1 MRKVFWLLLFL
12 CNCMFSQTIIKG
24 QVENVRAKAIAY
36 ASVSIYKKSSSTII
50 AYAIT
55 DNNGVFAFTFVSP
68 DTEVDLEVRCM
79 GYETVVSA
87 INNTTQIK
95 NFTLLEKSFV
105 LKEVSVKAAP
115 ILQKGDTLRYI
126 VNSFSKEQ
134 DRSIGDVLK
143 RMPGIEVL
151 PDGKILYQGKAI
163 NKYYIEGL
171 DLLEGRYN
179 LANDNL
185 PYQEV
190 SQVQILENHQPIKT
204 LDSLQFSDRT
214 ALNIKLKN
222 TYTFAG
228 QARLGSGLTPLLW
241 DANITP
247 MLFSKKRQMLTTYQ
261 TTNTGDNVAL
271 QLKKLTIE
279 DLLNQFENNSEK
291 IDWLAVQ
298 QLANPKFSEKR
309 WLDNSIHLLS
319 SNFLQKLKKEYELRV
334 NVSYLND
341 YQQQK
346 GFTNTQ
352 FFTPS
357 GTIDLLEEKYNQFY
371 YNSLQT
377 NFTLQKNTTKN
388 YFKNSLEF
396 QGFWDSQ
403 RGNIVLNNEVLKQ
416 ELDNEYFRFSNNLK
430 SIFLLGKQKLV
441 LFSYL
446 GLNKIPQELRVNPG
460 QFEGLLNENEPYDS
474 VKQQVA
480 LLTYYTN
487 NSLSMIKSVKYFTL
501 ESKVGLQLENQKLN
515 SDIATSTNSDLST
528 DFSNTLDWFRS
539 KIYVDLQTQFKKANW
554 RIELSTPINR
564 HSYRIKDSPLQQS
577 ENVSQTTFEPRL
589 TVNYDISSYWKINSS
604 AGISNQ
610 FGTINQ
616 LHYGYILQNYRSIKR
631 IISPLP
637 QSKIQNY
644 NVGIS
649 FRNPVKSLFFNT
661 SYSNVQ
667 SENNLLYQSEVLA
680 NGAVSIEAIEQL
692 NTRYSHN
699 FSTRIGKYISTIKS
713 NVTLNSSFALQ
724 EFQQIINANLVDIAN
739 QNLILGSKIDTDL
752 TDWFNLEY
760 AASWTFSNNKI
771 EVQKQPQV
779 KQQNHVLNLNFNF
792 KSKQYIGLK
801 SEYVNT
807 SLFNER
813 NENVFAD
820 FIYRYT
826 IQKKKIDVEMQM
838 NNIFGTNNFK
848 TINVNDFSYV
858 ATNFML
864 RPRQLLFKIKFSL

>member
-1 MRKVFWLLLFL
+1 
-12 CNCMFSQTIIKG
+12 MF
-24 QVENVRAKAIAY
+24 
-36 ASVSIYKKSSSTII
+36 
-50 AYAIT
+50 AIT
-55 DNNGVFAFTFVSP
+55 FISP
-68 DTEVDLEVRCM
+68 DPEVDLEVRCM
-79 GYETVVSA
+79 GYETVLSA
-87 INNTTQIK
+87 INNFTQVK
-95 NFTLLEKSFV
+95 NFILSEKSFV

-115 ILQKGDTLRYI
+115 ILQKGDTLRYM

-151 PDGKILYQGKAI
+151 PDGKILYQGRAI

-171 DLLEGRYN
+171 DLLEGKYN

-222 TYTFAG
+222 SYTFTG
-228 QARLGSGLTPLLW
+228 QARLGSGFSPLLW

-261 TTNTGDNVAL
+261 TNNTGDNVAS

-319 SNFLQKLKKEYELRV
+319 SNYLQKLKKDYELRV

-403 RGNIVLNNEVLKQ
+403 RGNIVLNNEGLMQ
-416 ELDNEYFRFSNNLK
+416 GLSNEYFRFSNNLK
-430 SIFLLGKQKLV
+430 SIFSLEKQKLV

-446 GLNKIPQELRVNPG
+446 GLNKTPQELRVNPG
-460 QFEGLLNENEPYDS
+460 QFEGLLNENKPYDS
-474 VKQQVA
+474 VTQHTD

-487 NSLSMIKSVKYFTL
+487 NTLSMIKAVKYFTL

-515 SDIATSTNSDLST
+515 SDIATSSNSVLSP

-554 RIELSTPINR
+554 RIELSTPINF
-564 HSYRIKDSPLQQS
+564 HSYTIKDAPLQQS
-577 ENVSQTTFEPRL
+577 ENLSQTTFEPRL
-589 TVNYDISSYWKINSS
+589 TVNYDINSYWKINSS

-631 IISPLP
+631 INSPLP

-644 NVGIS
+644 NVGVS
-649 FRNPVKSLFFNT
+649 FRNPVKSLFFNA

-699 FSTRIGKYISTIKS
+699 FSTRIGKYVSAI
-713 NVTLNSSFALQ
+713 
-724 EFQQIINANLVDIAN
+724 
-739 QNLILGSKIDTDL
+739 
-752 TDWFNLEY
+752 
-760 AASWTFSNNKI
+760 
-771 EVQKQPQV
+771 
-779 KQQNHVLNLNFNF
+779 
-792 KSKQYIGLK
+792 
-801 SEYVNT
+801 
-807 SLFNER
+807 
-813 NENVFAD
+813 
-820 FIYRYT
+820 
-826 IQKKKIDVEMQM
+826 
-838 NNIFGTNNFK
+838 
-848 TINVNDFSYV
+848 
-858 ATNFML
+858 
-864 RPRQLLFKIKFSL
+864 

>member
-1 MRKVFWLLLFL
+1 MRIVFWLLLFL
-12 CNCMFSQTIIKG
+12 CNCLYSQTIIKG
-24 QVENVRAKAIAY
+24 LVSDTRGKVIVS

-55 DNNGVFAFTFVSP
+55 DSKGLFAITFVSP
-68 DTEVDLEVRCM
+68 DPELDLEVRCM
-79 GYETVVSA
+79 GYETVLSA

-95 NFTLLEKSFV
+95 NFILSEKSFV
-105 LKEVSVKAAP
+105 LKEVSVKSAP
-115 ILQKGDTLRYI
+115 ILQKGDTLRYM

-171 DLLEGRYN
+171 DLLEGKYN

-222 TYTFAG
+222 SYTFTG
-228 QARLGSGLTPLLW
+228 QARIGTGFSPLLW

-261 TTNTGDNVAL
+261 TNNTGDNVAL

-319 SNFLQKLKKEYELRV
+319 SNYLQKLKKDYELRV

-403 RGNIVLNNEVLKQ
+403 RGNIVLNNEGLKQ
-416 ELDNEYFRFSNNLK
+416 ELSNEYFRFSNNLK
-430 SIFLLGKQKLV
+430 SIFSIGKQKLV

-446 GLNKIPQELRVNPG
+446 GLNKTPQELRINPG
-460 QFEGLLNENEPYDS
+460 QFDGLLNENKPYDS
-474 VKQQVA
+474 VTQHTD

-487 NSLSMIKSVKYFTL
+487 NSLSMIKAVKYFTL

-515 SDIATSTNSDLST
+515 SDIATSINSVLSP

-539 KIYVDLQTQFKKANW
+539 KVYVDLQTQFKKANW
-554 RIELSTPINR
+554 RIELSTPINL
-564 HSYRIKDSPLQQS
+564 HSYTIKDTPLQQS

-589 TVNYDISSYWKINSS
+589 AVNYDVNSYWKINSS

-631 IISPLP
+631 IDSPLP

-644 NVGIS
+644 NLGVS

-692 NTRYSHN
+692 NIRYSHN
-699 FSTRIGKYISTIKS
+699 FSTRIGKYVSAIKS
-713 NVTLNSSFALQ
+713 NLTLNSSFALQ
-724 EFQQIINANLVDIAN
+724 EFQQIINGKLVDIAN
-739 QNLILGSKIDTDL
+739 QNLIFGSKIDTDL
-752 TDWFNLEY
+752 TEWLNLEY
-760 AASWTFSNNKI
+760 AGSWTFSNNKL
-771 EVQKQPQV
+771 EELKQPQV
-779 KQQNHVLNLNFNF
+779 KQQNHVLNLNFNL
-792 KSKQYIGLK
+792 KNKQYLGLK

-807 SLFNER
+807 ALFHER
-813 NENVFAD
+813 NENLFAD

-826 IQKKKIDVEMQM
+826 IQKKKIDFEMQV
-838 NNIFGTNNFK
+838 NNVFGINNFK

-858 ATNFML
+858 ATNFLL
-864 RPRQLLFKIKFSL
+864 RPRQLLFKVRFSL

>member
-1 MRKVFWLLLFL
+1 MRIVFLLLLFL
-12 CNCMFSQTIIKG
+12 SNCLYSQTIIKG
-24 QVENVRAKAIAY
+24 QISDTRGKVIVS
-36 ASVSIYKKSSSTII
+36 ASVSINKKSSSAII

-55 DNNGVFAFTFVSP
+55 DSKGLFAITFSSP
-68 DTEVDLEVRCM
+68 DPEVDLEVRCM
-79 GYETVVSA
+79 GYETVLSA
-87 INNTTQIK
+87 INNSTQTK
-95 NFTLLEKSFV
+95 NFILSEKSFV

-115 ILQKGDTLRYI
+115 ILQKGDTLRYL

-151 PDGKILYQGKAI
+151 ADGKILYQGKAI
-163 NKYYIEGL
+163 NKFYIEGL
-171 DLLEGRYN
+171 DLLEGKYN

-204 LDSLQFSDRT
+204 LDSIQFSDRT

-222 TYTFAG
+222 TYTFTG
-228 QARLGSGLTPLLW
+228 QARIGSGFSPLLW
-241 DANITP
+241 DANVTP

-261 TTNTGDNVAL
+261 TNNTGDNVAS

-291 IDWLAVQ
+291 IDWLEVQ
-298 QLANPKFSEKR
+298 QLSNPKFSEKR
-309 WLDNSIHLLS
+309 WLDNSVHLLS
-319 SNFLQKLKKEYELRV
+319 SNYLQKLKKDYELRV

-357 GTIDLLEEKYNQFY
+357 GTIDLLEEKFNQFY

-403 RGNIVLNNEVLKQ
+403 RGNIVLNNEGLKQ
-416 ELDNEYFRFSNNLK
+416 ELGNEYFRFSNNLK
-430 SIFLLGKQKLV
+430 SIFSIGKQKVV

-446 GLNKIPQELRVNPG
+446 GLNKTPQTLQVNPG
-460 QFEGLLNENEPYDS
+460 QFEGLLNNNTPYDA
-474 VKQQVA
+474 VTQNTD

-487 NSLSMIKSVKYFTL
+487 NSLSIVKAIKYFTV

-515 SDIATSTNSDLST
+515 SSIATSTNNVLST

-539 KIYVDLQTQFKKANW
+539 KVYVDVQTQFKKANW
-554 RIELSTPINR
+554 RIELSTPINF
-564 HSYRIKDSPLQQS
+564 HAYTLKDAPLQKA
-577 ENVSQTTFEPRL
+577 EDVSQTTFEPRL
-589 TVNYDISSYWKINSS
+589 NVNYDLNSYWKINSS

-631 IISPLP
+631 IDSPLP

-644 NVGIS
+644 AVGFS
-649 FRNPVKSLFFNT
+649 YRNPIRSLFFNG

-680 NGAVSIEAIEQL
+680 NGAVSIDAIEKV
-692 NTRYSHN
+692 NTRSSHN
-699 FSTRIGKYISTIKS
+699 FSTRIGKYIPAIKS
-713 NVTLNSSFALQ
+713 NLTLNGSFALQ
-724 EFQQIINANLVDIAN
+724 EFPQIINTSLVDIAN
-739 QNLILGSKIDTDL
+739 RNLIIGSKIDTDL
-752 TDWFNLEY
+752 TDWINLEY
-760 AASWTFSNNKI
+760 SGSWTFSSNKI
-771 EVQKQPQV
+771 EFQKQPQV
-779 KQQNHVLNLNFNF
+779 NQQNHGLNLNFNF
-792 KSKQYIGLK
+792 KKKQYVGLK
-801 SEYVNT
+801 SEYVST
-807 SLFNER
+807 SLFSER
-813 NENVFAD
+813 NENLFAD
-820 FIYRYT
+820 VTYRYT
-826 IQKKKIDVEMQM
+826 LQKKKIDIELQL
-838 NNIFGTNNFK
+838 NNVFGTTNFK

-858 ATNFML
+858 STNFML
-864 RPRQLLFKIKFSL
+864 RPRQLLFKVRFAL

>member
-1 MRKVFWLLLFL
+1 MRIVFWLLLFL
-12 CNCMFSQTIIKG
+12 SNCLYSQAIIKG
-24 QVENVRAKAIAY
+24 QISDTRGKVIVS

-55 DNNGVFAFTFVSP
+55 DSKGLFAITFVSP
-68 DTEVDLEVRCM
+68 DPEVDLEVRCM
-79 GYETVVSA
+79 GYETVLSA
-87 INNTTQIK
+87 INNTTQTK
-95 NFTLLEKSFV
+95 NFILSEKSFV

-115 ILQKGDTLRYI
+115 ILQKGDTLRYM

-171 DLLEGRYN
+171 DLLEGKYN

-222 TYTFAG
+222 SYTFTG
-228 QARLGSGLTPLLW
+228 QARIGTGFSPLLW

-261 TTNTGDNVAL
+261 TNNTGDNVAS

-319 SNFLQKLKKEYELRV
+319 SNYLQKLQKDYELRV

-377 NFTLQKNTTKN
+377 NFTIQKNTTKN

-403 RGNIVLNNEVLKQ
+403 RGNIVLNNKGLKQ
-416 ELDNEYFRFSNNLK
+416 ELSNEYFRFSNNLK
-430 SIFLLGKQKLV
+430 SIFSVGKQKLV

-446 GLNKIPQELRVNPG
+446 GFNKTPQELRVHPG
-460 QFEGLLNENEPYDS
+460 QFEGLLNENKPYDS
-474 VKQQVA
+474 VTQHTD

-487 NSLSMIKSVKYFTL
+487 NTLSMIKAVKYFTL

-515 SDIATSTNSDLST
+515 SDIATSTNSNLIP

-539 KIYVDLQTQFKKANW
+539 KVYVDLQTQFKKANW
-554 RIELSTPINR
+554 RIELLTPINL
-564 HSYRIKDSPLQQS
+564 HSYTIRDAPLQQS
-577 ENVSQTTFEPRL
+577 ENVNQTTFEPRL
-589 TVNYDISSYWKINSS
+589 TVNYDINFYWKINSS

-739 QNLILGSKIDTDL
+739 QNLVFGSKIDTDL
-752 TDWFNLEY
+752 TDWLNLEY
-760 AASWTFSNNKI
+760 AGSWMFSNNKI
-771 EVQKQPQV
+771 EEQKQPQV
-779 KQQNHVLNLNFNF
+779 KQQNHVLNLNFNL

-807 SLFNER
+807 TLFHER

-826 IQKKKIDVEMQM
+826 IQKKKIDFEMQL
-838 NNIFGTNNFK
+838 NNVFGTNNFK

-858 ATNFML
+858 TTNFML
-864 RPRQLLFKIKFSL
+864 RPRQLLFKVRFSL

>member
-1 MRKVFWLLLFL
+1 
-12 CNCMFSQTIIKG
+12 MFSQTIIKG
-24 QVENVRAKAIAY
+24 QVLDTRGRVIVN
-36 ASVSIYKKSSSTII
+36 ASVSLNKKTSSTII

-55 DNNGVFAFTFVSP
+55 DSKGKFAIAFVSP
-68 DTEVDLEVRCM
+68 DTELDLEVRCM

-87 INNTTQIK
+87 INNTSQMK
-95 NFTLLEKSFV
+95 NFILPEKSFV
-105 LKEVSVKAAP
+105 LKEVAVKVAP
-115 ILQKGDTLRYI
+115 ILQKGDTLRYM

-171 DLLEGRYN
+171 DLLEGKYN

-185 PYQEV
+185 PYKEV

-204 LDSLQFSDRT
+204 LDSMQFSDRT

-222 TYTFAG
+222 TYTFTG
-228 QARLGSGLTPLLW
+228 QARLGSGFNPLLW

-247 MLFSKKRQMLTTYQ
+247 MLFSKKRQMITTYQ
-261 TTNTGDNVAL
+261 TNNTGDNVAL

-279 DLLNQFENNSEK
+279 DLLNQFENNAEK

-309 WLDNSIHLLS
+309 WLDNSIHMLS
-319 SNFLQKLKKEYELRV
+319 SNYLQKLKKDYELRV

-357 GTIDLLEEKYNQFY
+357 GTIDLLEEKYNRFY

-388 YFKNSLEF
+388 YLKNSLEF

-403 RGNIVLNNEVLKQ
+403 RGNINLNKEVLKQ
-416 ELDNEYFRFSNNLK
+416 ELSNEYFRFSNNLK
-430 SIFLLGKQKLV
+430 SIFSLGKQKIV

-446 GLNKIPQELRVNPG
+446 GLNKTPQELRVNPG
-460 QFEGLLNENEPYDS
+460 QFESLLNENKPYDS
-474 VKQQVA
+474 VTQHTD

-487 NSLSMIKSVKYFTL
+487 NSLSIIKAVKYFTL
-501 ESKVGLQLENQKLN
+501 ESKVGLQLENQKLK
-515 SDIATSTNSDLST
+515 SDISTSANSDLST

-554 RIELSTPINR
+554 RIELSTPINF
-564 HSYRIKDSPLQQS
+564 HTYTIKDTPLQQA
-577 ENVSQTTFEPRL
+577 EDVSQTTFEPRL
-589 TVNYDISSYWKINSS
+589 TVNYDVSSYWKINSS
-604 AGISNQ
+604 AGVSNQ

-631 IISPLP
+631 IDSPLP

-644 NVGIS
+644 NVGLS
-649 FRNPVKSLFFNT
+649 FRNPIKSLFFNI

-667 SENNLLYQSEVLA
+667 SENNLVYQSQVLP
-680 NGAVSIEAIEQL
+680 NGAVSIQAIEQL

-699 FSTRIGKYISTIKS
+699 FSTRIGKYISAIKS

-724 EFQQIINANLVDIAN
+724 EFQQIVNANLVDIAN
-739 QNLILGSKIDTDL
+739 QNMILGSKIDTDL

-760 AASWTFSNNKI
+760 AGSWTFSSNKI
-771 EVQKQPQV
+771 EGQKQPQV

-792 KSKQYIGLK
+792 KSKQYVGLK

-826 IQKKKIDVEMQM
+826 IQKKKIDVEMQL
-838 NNIFGTNNFK
+838 NNLFGTKNFK

-858 ATNFML
+858 ATNFNL
-864 RPRQLLFKIKFSL
+864 RPRQVLIKLKFTL

>member
-1 MRKVFWLLLFL
+1 MRIVFWLLLFL
-12 CNCMFSQTIIKG
+12 CNCLYSQTIIKG
-24 QVENVRAKAIAY
+24 EVLDTRGKVIVS
-36 ASVSIYKKSSSTII
+36 ASVSIYKKSSSAII

-55 DNNGVFAFTFVSP
+55 DSKGSFAITFVSP
-68 DTEVDLEVRCM
+68 DPEVDLEVRCM

-87 INNTTQIK
+87 INNSTQIK
-95 NFTLLEKSFV
+95 NFILSEKSFV

-115 ILQKGDTLRYI
+115 IVQKGDTLRYM

-171 DLLEGRYN
+171 DLLEGKYN

-222 TYTFAG
+222 TYTFTG
-228 QARLGSGLTPLLW
+228 QARIGTGFSPLLW

-261 TTNTGDNVAL
+261 TNNTGDNVAL

-319 SNFLQKLKKEYELRV
+319 SNYLQKLKKDYELRV

-346 GFTNTQ
+346 GFTKTQ

-357 GTIDLLEEKYNQFY
+357 VTIDLLEEKYNQFY

-403 RGNIVLNNEVLKQ
+403 RGNIVLNNEFLKH
-416 ELDNEYFRFSNNLK
+416 DVSNEYFRFSNNLK
-430 SIFLLGKQKLV
+430 SIFSLGKQKVV

-446 GLNKIPQELRVNPG
+446 GLNKTPQELRVNPG
-460 QFEGLLNENEPYDS
+460 QFEGLLNENMPYDS
-474 VKQQVA
+474 VTQHTD
-480 LLTYYTN
+480 LFTYYTN
-487 NSLSMIKSVKYFTL
+487 NSLSMIKAIKNFTL
-501 ESKVGLQLENQKLN
+501 ESKVGLQLETQKLN
-515 SDIATSTNSDLST
+515 SDIVTSTNSVLSP

-539 KIYVDLQTQFKKANW
+539 KVYFDLNTQFKKANW
-554 RIELSTPINR
+554 RVELSTPINF
-564 HSYRIKDSPLQQS
+564 HSYTIKDIPLQQA
-577 ENVSQTTFEPRL
+577 EAVNQTTFEPRL
-589 TVNYDISSYWKINSS
+589 TVNYDVNSYWKINSS
-604 AGISNQ
+604 AGVSNQ

-631 IISPLP
+631 IDSPLP
-637 QSKIQNY
+637 QSKSQNY

-667 SENNLLYQSEVLA
+667 SENNLLYQSEVSP
-680 NGAVSIEAIEQL
+680 NGAVSIDAIEQL

-699 FSTRIGKYISTIKS
+699 FSTRIGKYVSAFKS
-713 NVTLNSSFALQ
+713 NVTLNSSFVLQ
-724 EFQQIINANLVDIAN
+724 ESQQIINANLVDIAN
-739 QNLILGSKIDTDL
+739 QNLILGTKIDTDL
-752 TDWFNLEY
+752 TDWLNLEY
-760 AASWTFSNNKI
+760 AGSWMFSNNKI
-771 EVQKQPQV
+771 EEQKQPQV
-779 KQQNHVLNLNFNF
+779 KQQNHVLNLNFNL
-792 KSKQYIGLK
+792 KSKQYVGLK

-807 SLFNER
+807 TLFHER

-826 IQKKKIDVEMQM
+826 IQKKKIDVEMQL

-858 ATNFML
+858 ATNFVL
-864 RPRQLLFKIKFSL
+864 RPRQLVFKIRFSL

>member
-1 MRKVFWLLLFL
+1 MRRVFWLLLFL
-12 CNCMFSQTIIKG
+12 CNCLYSQTIIKG
-24 QVENVRAKAIAY
+24 QVLDTRSKVIVS
-36 ASVSIYKKSSSTII
+36 ASVSIYKKSSSAII

-55 DNNGVFAFTFVSP
+55 DSEGMFEITFASP
-68 DTEVDLEVRCM
+68 DPELDLEVRCM
-79 GYETVVSA
+79 GYETA
-87 INNTTQIK
+87 ISTIKNTSHIK
-95 NFTLLEKSFV
+95 NFILSEKSFV
-105 LKEVSVKAAP
+105 LKEVAVKVAP
-115 ILQKGDTLRYI
+115 IAQKGDTLRYM

-171 DLLEGRYN
+171 DLLEGKYN

-190 SQVQILENHQPIKT
+190 SQVQILENHQPIKA

-222 TYTFAG
+222 TYTFTG
-228 QARLGSGLTPLLW
+228 QARLGSGFSPLLW

-261 TTNTGDNVAL
+261 TNNTGDNVAL

-291 IDWLAVQ
+291 LDWLAVQ

-319 SNFLQKLKKEYELRV
+319 SNYLQKLKKDYELRV

-341 YQQQK
+341 YQEQK

-403 RGNIVLNNEVLKQ
+403 RGNIALNKEILKQ
-416 ELDNEYFRFSNNLK
+416 ELSNEFFRFSNKLK
-430 SIFLLGKQKLV
+430 SIFSIGKQKIV
-441 LFSYL
+441 LFSYV
-446 GLNKIPQELRVNPG
+446 GLNKTPQELRVNPG
-460 QFEGLLNENEPYDS
+460 QFEGLLNKNMSYDS
-474 VKQQVA
+474 VTQNTD

-487 NSLSMIKSVKYFTL
+487 NSLSMIKAVKYFTL

-515 SDIATSTNSDLST
+515 SDIATSANSDLSP

-539 KIYVDLQTQFKKANW
+539 KIYVDLQTQFKKVNW
-554 RIELSTPINR
+554 RIELSTPINF
-564 HSYRIKDSPLQQS
+564 HAYTIKDSPLQKA
-577 ENVSQTTFEPRL
+577 EDVSQTTFEPRI
-589 TVNYDISSYWKINSS
+589 TINYDISSYWKINSS
-604 AGISNQ
+604 TGISNQ

-631 IISPLP
+631 IDSPLP

-644 NVGIS
+644 AVGFS
-649 FRNPVKSLFFNT
+649 YRNPVKSLFFNA

-699 FSTRIGKYISTIKS
+699 FSTRIGKYFSSIKS

-724 EFQQIINANLVDIAN
+724 EYQQIVNAKLVNIAN

-752 TDWFNLEY
+752 TEWFNLEY
-760 AASWTFSNNKI
+760 SGSLMFSSNKI
-771 EVQKQPQV
+771 ETQKQPQV
-779 KQQNHVLNLNFNF
+779 KQQNHGLNVNFNF
-792 KSKQYIGLK
+792 KRKQYVGLK

-820 FIYRYT
+820 VIYRYT
-826 IQKKKIDVEMQM
+826 LQKKKIDIEMQL
-838 NNIFGTNNFK
+838 NNVFGTTNLK
-848 TINVNDFSYV
+848 TINVNDLSYV

-864 RPRQLLFKIKFSL
+864 RPRQLLFKVRFAL

>member
-1 MRKVFWLLLFL
+1 MRIVFWLLLFL
-12 CNCMFSQTIIKG
+12 CNCLFSQTTIKG
-24 QVENVRAKAIAY
+24 QVLDTRGKVIVS

-50 AYAIT
+50 VYAIT
-55 DNNGVFAFTFVSP
+55 DSKGLFAITFVSP
-68 DTEVDLEVRCM
+68 DPEVDLEVRCM
-79 GYETVVSA
+79 GFETVISA
-87 INNTTQIK
+87 ITNTSQIK
-95 NFTLLEKSFV
+95 NFILSEKSFV

-115 ILQKGDTLRYI
+115 ILQKGDTLRYM

-171 DLLEGRYN
+171 DLLEGKYN

-204 LDSLQFSDRT
+204 LDSTQFSDRT

-222 TYTFAG
+222 TYTFTG
-228 QARLGSGLTPLLW
+228 QARLGSGYSPLLW

-261 TTNTGDNVAL
+261 TNNTGDNVAL

-319 SNFLQKLKKEYELRV
+319 SNYLQKLKNDYELRV

-357 GTIDLLEEKYNQFY
+357 GTIDLLERKHNQFY
-371 YNSLQT
+371 FNSLQT

-388 YFKNSLEF
+388 YFKNSVEF

-403 RGNIVLNNEVLKQ
+403 RGNIILNNEGLKQ
-416 ELDNEYFRFSNNLK
+416 ELRNEYFRFSNNLK
-430 SIFLLGKQKLV
+430 SIFSLGKQKVV

-446 GLNKIPQELRVNPG
+446 GLNKTPQELRVNPG
-460 QFEGLLNENEPYDS
+460 QFEGLLNENNRYDS
-474 VKQQVA
+474 VTQHTD

-487 NSLSMIKSVKYFTL
+487 NSLSMIKAVKYFTL

-515 SDIATSTNSDLST
+515 SDIATSTNSVLSPDL
-528 DFSNTLDWFRS
+528 SNTLDWFRS
-539 KIYVDLQTQFKKANW
+539 KVYLDLQTQFKKANW
-554 RIELSTPINR
+554 RIELSTPINLN
-564 HSYRIKDSPLQQS
+564 SYTIKDAPLRQL

-589 TVNYDISSYWKINSS
+589 TVNYDLSSYWKINSS

-631 IISPLP
+631 IDSPLP
-637 QSKIQNY
+637 QSKTQNY

-649 FRNPVKSLFFNT
+649 FRNPIKSLFFNA

-667 SENNLLYQSEVLA
+667 SENNLLYQSEVLP
-680 NGAVSIEAIEQL
+680 NGAVSIDAIEQL
-692 NTRYSHN
+692 NTRFSHN
-699 FSTRIGKYISTIKS
+699 FSTRIGKYISRIKS
-713 NVTLNSSFALQ
+713 NLTLNSSFALQ
-724 EFQQIINANLVDIAN
+724 EFQQIINSNLVDIAN

-752 TDWFNLEY
+752 TDWLNLEY
-760 AASWTFSNNKI
+760 SGSWTFSNNKL
-771 EVQKQPQV
+771 EEQKQPQV
-779 KQQNHVLNLNFNF
+779 KQQNHVLNLNFNL
-792 KSKQYIGLK
+792 KSKQFIGLK

-807 SLFNER
+807 TLFHER

-826 IQKKKIDVEMQM
+826 IQKKKIDFEMQL
-838 NNIFGTNNFK
+838 NNVFGTNNFK
-848 TINVNDFSYV
+848 TININDFSYV

-864 RPRQLLFKIKFSL
+864 RPRQLLFKVRFSL

>member
-1 MRKVFWLLLFL
+1 MRIVFWLLLFL
-12 CNCMFSQTIIKG
+12 CNCLYSQTIIKG
-24 QVENVRAKAIAY
+24 LVSDTRGKVIVS
-36 ASVSIYKKSSSTII
+36 ASVSIYKKSSSAII
-50 AYAIT
+50 TYAIT
-55 DNNGVFAFTFVSP
+55 DSKGLFAITFASP
-68 DTEVDLEVRCM
+68 DPEVDLEVRCM
-79 GYETVVSA
+79 GYETVLSA
-87 INNTTQIK
+87 IDNTTQTK
-95 NFTLLEKSFV
+95 NFILSEKSFV

-115 ILQKGDTLRYI
+115 ILQKGDTLRYM

-171 DLLEGRYN
+171 DLLEGKYN

-185 PYQEV
+185 PYQKV

-222 TYTFAG
+222 SYTFTG
-228 QARLGSGLTPLLW
+228 QARLGIGFSPLLW

-247 MLFSKKRQMLTTYQ
+247 MFFSKKRQMLTTYQ
-261 TTNTGDNVAL
+261 TNNTGDNVAL

-291 IDWLAVQ
+291 IDWLEVQ

-309 WLDNSIHLLS
+309 WLDNSVHLLS
-319 SNFLQKLKKEYELRV
+319 SNYLQKLKKDYELRV

-403 RGNIVLNNEVLKQ
+403 RGNIVLNNEGLKQ
-416 ELDNEYFRFSNNLK
+416 ELNNEYFRFSNNLK
-430 SIFLLGKQKLV
+430 SIFSLGKQKLV

-446 GLNKIPQELRVNPG
+446 GLNKTPQELRVNPG
-460 QFEGLLNENEPYDS
+460 QFEGLLNENKPYDA
-474 VKQQVA
+474 VTQHTD

-487 NSLSMIKSVKYFTL
+487 NTLSMIKAVKNFTL

-515 SDIATSTNSDLST
+515 SNIATSTNSVLSP

-539 KIYVDLQTQFKKANW
+539 KVYVDLQTQFKKANW
-554 RIELSTPINR
+554 RIELSTPINL
-564 HSYRIKDSPLQQS
+564 HSYTIIDTPLQQS
-577 ENVSQTTFEPRL
+577 ENLSQTTFEPRL
-589 TVNYDISSYWKINSS
+589 TVNYDINSYWKINSS

-631 IISPLP
+631 IDSPSP

-644 NVGIS
+644 NVGVS
-649 FRNPVKSLFFNT
+649 FRNPVKALFFNT

-680 NGAVSIEAIEQL
+680 NGAISIEAIEQI
-692 NTRYSHN
+692 NTRFSHN

-713 NVTLNSSFALQ
+713 NLTINSSFALQ
-724 EFQQIINANLVDIAN
+724 DFQQIINGNLVDIAN
-739 QNLILGSKIDTDL
+739 QNLVFGSKIDTDL
-752 TDWFNLEY
+752 ADWLNLEY
-760 AASWTFSNNKI
+760 AGSWTFSNNKL
-771 EVQKQPQV
+771 EELRQPQV
-779 KQQNHVLNLNFNF
+779 KQQNHVLNLNFNL
-792 KSKQYIGLK
+792 KSKQYVGLK
-801 SEYVNT
+801 SEYIST
-807 SLFNER
+807 TLFNER

-826 IQKKKIDVEMQM
+826 IQKKKIDFEMQM
-838 NNIFGTNNFK
+838 NNVFGTNNFK

-858 ATNFML
+858 ATNFLL
-864 RPRQLLFKIKFSL
+864 RPRQLLFKVRFSL

>member
-1 MRKVFWLLLFL
+1 MRRVFWLLLFL
-12 CNCMFSQTIIKG
+12 CNCLYSQTIIKG

-36 ASVSIYKKSSSTII
+36 ASVSIYKKSSSTVI

-55 DNNGVFAFTFVSP
+55 DSKGMFAISFISP
-68 DTEVDLEVRCM
+68 DTELDLEVRCM
-79 GYETVVSA
+79 GYETTISA
-87 INNTTQIK
+87 INNTSQIK
-95 NFTLLEKSFV
+95 KFILSEKSFA

-115 ILQKGDTLRYI
+115 ILQKGDTLRYM

-171 DLLEGRYN
+171 DLLEGKYN

-222 TYTFAG
+222 TYTFAC
-228 QARLGSGLTPLLW
+228 QARLGSGFNPLLW

-247 MLFSKKRQMLTTYQ
+247 MLFSKKRQMLSTYQ
-261 TTNTGDNVAL
+261 TNNTGDNVAS

-279 DLLNQFENNSEK
+279 DLLNQFENNAEK

-319 SNFLQKLKKEYELRV
+319 SNYLQKLKEDYELRV

-346 GFTNTQ
+346 GFTSTQ

-403 RGNIVLNNEVLKQ
+403 RGNIVLNNEGLKQ
-416 ELDNEYFRFSNNLK
+416 ELSNEYFRFSNNLK
-430 SIFLLGKQKLV
+430 SIFSIGKQKLV

-446 GLNKIPQELRVNPG
+446 GLNKTPQELRVNPG
-460 QFEGLLNENEPYDS
+460 QFEGLLNANKPYDS
-474 VKQQVA
+474 VTQLTD
-480 LLTYYTN
+480 LLTHYTN
-487 NSLSMIKSVKYFTL
+487 NSLSMIKAVKYFTL

-554 RIELSTPINR
+554 RIELSTPINF
-564 HSYRIKDSPLQQS
+564 HSYTIKDAPLQQS

-739 QNLILGSKIDTDL
+739 QNLVFGSKIDTDL
-752 TDWFNLEY
+752 TDWLNLEY
-760 AASWTFSNNKI
+760 AGSWMFSNNKI
-771 EVQKQPQV
+771 EEQKQPQV
-779 KQQNHVLNLNFNF
+779 KQQNHVLNLNFNL

-807 SLFNER
+807 TLFHER

-826 IQKKKIDVEMQM
+826 IQKKKIDFEMQL
-838 NNIFGTNNFK
+838 NNVFGTNNFK

-858 ATNFML
+858 TTNFML
-864 RPRQLLFKIKFSL
+864 RPRQLLFKVRFSL

>member
-1 MRKVFWLLLFL
+1 MRIVFWLLLFL
-12 CNCMFSQTIIKG
+12 CNCLFSQTTIKG
-24 QVENVRAKAIAY
+24 QVLDTRGKVIVS

-50 AYAIT
+50 VYAIT
-55 DNNGVFAFTFVSP
+55 DSKGLFAITFVSP
-68 DTEVDLEVRCM
+68 DPEVDLEVRCM
-79 GYETVVSA
+79 GFETVISA
-87 INNTTQIK
+87 ITNTSQIK
-95 NFTLLEKSFV
+95 NFILSEKSFV

-115 ILQKGDTLRYI
+115 ILQKGDTLRYM

-171 DLLEGRYN
+171 DLLEGKYN

-204 LDSLQFSDRT
+204 LDSTQFSDRT

-222 TYTFAG
+222 TYTFTG
-228 QARLGSGLTPLLW
+228 QARLGSGYSPLLW

-261 TTNTGDNVAL
+261 TNNTGDNVAL

-319 SNFLQKLKKEYELRV
+319 SNYLQKLKNDYELRV

-357 GTIDLLEEKYNQFY
+357 GTIDLLERKHNQFY
-371 YNSLQT
+371 FNSLQT

-388 YFKNSLEF
+388 YFKNSVEF

-403 RGNIVLNNEVLKQ
+403 RGNIILNNEGLKQ
-416 ELDNEYFRFSNNLK
+416 ELRNEYFRFSNNLK
-430 SIFLLGKQKLV
+430 SIFSLGKQKVV

-446 GLNKIPQELRVNPG
+446 GLNKTPQELRVNPG
-460 QFEGLLNENEPYDS
+460 QFEGLLNENNRYDS
-474 VKQQVA
+474 VTQHTD

-487 NSLSMIKSVKYFTL
+487 NSLSMIKAVKYFTL

-515 SDIATSTNSDLST
+515 SDIATSTNSVLSPDL
-528 DFSNTLDWFRS
+528 SNTLDWFRS
-539 KIYVDLQTQFKKANW
+539 KVYLDLQTQFKKANW
-554 RIELSTPINR
+554 RIELSTPINLN
-564 HSYRIKDSPLQQS
+564 SYTIKDAPLRQL

-589 TVNYDISSYWKINSS
+589 TVNYDLSSYWKINSS

-631 IISPLP
+631 IDSPLP

-649 FRNPVKSLFFNT
+649 FRNSIKSLFFNA

-667 SENNLLYQSEVLA
+667 SENNLLYQSEVLP
-680 NGAVSIEAIEQL
+680 NGAVSIDAIEQL
-692 NTRYSHN
+692 NTRFSHN
-699 FSTRIGKYISTIKS
+699 FSTRIGKYISRIKS
-713 NVTLNSSFALQ
+713 NLTLNSSFALQ

-752 TDWFNLEY
+752 TDWLNLEY
-760 AASWTFSNNKI
+760 SGSWTFSNNKL
-771 EVQKQPQV
+771 EEQKQPQV
-779 KQQNHVLNLNFNF
+779 KQQNHVLNLNFNL
-792 KSKQYIGLK
+792 KSKQFIGLK

-807 SLFNER
+807 TLFHER

-826 IQKKKIDVEMQM
+826 IQKKKIDFEMQL
-838 NNIFGTNNFK
+838 NNVFGTNNFK
-848 TINVNDFSYV
+848 TININDFSYV

-864 RPRQLLFKIKFSL
+864 RPRQLLFKVRFSL

>member
-1 MRKVFWLLLFL
+1 MRIVFWLLLFL
-12 CNCMFSQTIIKG
+12 GNCLYSQTIIKG
-24 QVENVRAKAIAY
+24 EVLDIRGKVIVN
-36 ASVSIYKKSSSTII
+36 ASVSIYKKSSSAII

-55 DNNGVFAFTFVSP
+55 DSKGMFAITLVSP
-68 DTEVDLEVRCM
+68 DPEVDLEVRCM

-87 INNTTQIK
+87 INNSTQIK
-95 NFTLLEKSFV
+95 NFILSEKSFV

-115 ILQKGDTLRYI
+115 ILQKGDTLRYL

-171 DLLEGRYN
+171 DLLEGKYN

-222 TYTFAG
+222 TYTFTG
-228 QARLGSGLTPLLW
+228 QARIGTGFSPLLW

-261 TTNTGDNVAL
+261 TNNTGDNVAL

-319 SNFLQKLKKEYELRV
+319 SNYLQKLKKDYELRV

-403 RGNIVLNNEVLKQ
+403 RGNIVLNNEGLKQ
-416 ELDNEYFRFSNNLK
+416 ELSNEYFRFSNNLK
-430 SIFLLGKQKLV
+430 SIFSIGKQKVV

-446 GLNKIPQELRVNPG
+446 GLNKTPQELRVNPG
-460 QFEGLLNENEPYDS
+460 QFEGLLNENKPYNS
-474 VKQQVA
+474 VTQHID

-487 NSLSMIKSVKYFTL
+487 NSLSMIKAVKYFTL

-515 SDIATSTNSDLST
+515 SNITTSTNSVLSP

-539 KIYVDLQTQFKKANW
+539 KLYVDLNTQFKKANW
-554 RIELSTPINR
+554 RFELSTPINF
-564 HSYRIKDSPLQQS
+564 HAYTIKDIPLQLA
-577 ENVSQTTFEPRL
+577 EAVNQTTFEPRL
-589 TVNYDISSYWKINSS
+589 TVNYDVNSYWKINSS

-631 IISPLP
+631 IDSPLP

-649 FRNPVKSLFFNT
+649 FRNSVKSLFFNT

-667 SENNLLYQSEVLA
+667 SENNLLYQSEVSP
-680 NGAVSIEAIEQL
+680 NGAVSIDAIEQL

-699 FSTRIGKYISTIKS
+699 FSTRIGKYVSAFKS
-713 NVTLNSSFALQ
+713 NVALNSSFVLQ
-724 EFQQIINANLVDIAN
+724 ESQQIINANLVDIAN

-752 TDWFNLEY
+752 TDWLNLEY
-760 AASWTFSNNKI
+760 AGRWMFSNNKL
-771 EVQKQPQV
+771 EELKQPLV
-779 KQQNHVLNLNFNF
+779 KQQNHVLNLNFNL
-792 KSKQYIGLK
+792 KSKQYVGLK
-801 SEYVNT
+801 TEYINT
-807 SLFNER
+807 TLFNER

-826 IQKKKIDVEMQM
+826 IQKKKIDFEMQV
-838 NNIFGTNNFK
+838 NNVFGTNNFE
-848 TINVNDFSYV
+848 TINVSDFSYV

-864 RPRQLLFKIKFSL
+864 RPRQLLFKVRFSL

>member
-1 MRKVFWLLLFL
+1 MRIVFWLLLFL
-12 CNCMFSQTIIKG
+12 GNCLYSQTIIKG
-24 QVENVRAKAIAY
+24 QISDTRGKVIVS
-36 ASVSIYKKSSSTII
+36 ASVSIYKKSSSAII

-55 DNNGVFAFTFVSP
+55 DSKGMFAITFVSSDP
-68 DTEVDLEVRCM
+68 EVDLEVRCM
-79 GYETVVSA
+79 GYETTISA
-87 INNTTQIK
+87 INNTSQIK
-95 NFTLLEKSFV
+95 NFILSEKSFV

-115 ILQKGDTLRYI
+115 ILQKGDTLRYM

-171 DLLEGRYN
+171 DLLEGKYN

-190 SQVQILENHQPIKT
+190 SQVQILENHQPIKA

-222 TYTFAG
+222 TYTFTG
-228 QARLGSGLTPLLW
+228 QARLGSGFSPLLW

-261 TTNTGDNVAL
+261 TNNTGDNVAL

-319 SNFLQKLKKEYELRV
+319 SNYLQKLKKDYELRV

-346 GFTNTQ
+346 GFTSTQ

-403 RGNIVLNNEVLKQ
+403 RGNIVLNNEGLKQ
-416 ELDNEYFRFSNNLK
+416 ELSNEYFRFSNNLK
-430 SIFLLGKQKLV
+430 SIFSIGKQKLV

-446 GLNKIPQELRVNPG
+446 GLNKTPQELRVNPG
-460 QFEGLLNENEPYDS
+460 QFEGLLNENKPYDS
-474 VKQQVA
+474 VTQHTD

-487 NSLSMIKSVKYFTL
+487 NSLSMIKAVKFFTL

-515 SDIATSTNSDLST
+515 SDIATSTNSVLSP

-589 TVNYDISSYWKINSS
+589 TVNYDINSYWKINSS

-752 TDWFNLEY
+752 TDWLNLEY
-760 AASWTFSNNKI
+760 VGSWMFSNNKI
-771 EVQKQPQV
+771 EEQKQPQV
-779 KQQNHVLNLNFNF
+779 KQQNHVLNLNFNL

-807 SLFNER
+807 TLFHER

-826 IQKKKIDVEMQM
+826 IQKKKIDFEMQL

-848 TINVNDFSYV
+848 TINFNDFSYV
-858 ATNFML
+858 TTNFML
-864 RPRQLLFKIKFSL
+864 RPRQLLFKVRFSL

>member
-1 MRKVFWLLLFL
+1 
-12 CNCMFSQTIIKG
+12 
-24 QVENVRAKAIAY
+24 
-36 ASVSIYKKSSSTII
+36 
-50 AYAIT
+50 
-55 DNNGVFAFTFVSP
+55 
-68 DTEVDLEVRCM
+68 
-79 GYETVVSA
+79 
-87 INNTTQIK
+87 
-95 NFTLLEKSFV
+95 
-105 LKEVSVKAAP
+105 
-115 ILQKGDTLRYI
+115 
-126 VNSFSKEQ
+126 
-134 DRSIGDVLK
+134 
-143 RMPGIEVL
+143 
-151 PDGKILYQGKAI
+151 
-163 NKYYIEGL
+163 
-171 DLLEGRYN
+171 
-179 LANDNL
+179 
-185 PYQEV
+185 
-190 SQVQILENHQPIKT
+190 
-204 LDSLQFSDRT
+204 
-214 ALNIKLKN
+214 
-222 TYTFAG
+222 
-228 QARLGSGLTPLLW
+228 
-241 DANITP
+241 
-247 MLFSKKRQMLTTYQ
+247 MLTTYQ
-261 TTNTGDNVAL
+261 TNNTGDNVAL

-319 SNFLQKLKKEYELRV
+319 SNYLQKLKKDYELRV

-346 GFTNTQ
+346 GFTSTQ

-403 RGNIVLNNEVLKQ
+403 RGNIVLNNEGLKQ
-416 ELDNEYFRFSNNLK
+416 ELSNEYFRFSNNLK
-430 SIFLLGKQKLV
+430 SIFSIGKQKLV

-446 GLNKIPQELRVNPG
+446 GLNKTPQELRVNPG
-460 QFEGLLNENEPYDS
+460 QFEGLLNENKPYDS
-474 VKQQVA
+474 VTQHTD

-487 NSLSMIKSVKYFTL
+487 NSLSMIKAVKFFTL

-515 SDIATSTNSDLST
+515 SDIATSTNSVLSP

-589 TVNYDISSYWKINSS
+589 TVNYDINSYWKINSS

-752 TDWFNLEY
+752 TDWLNLEY
-760 AASWTFSNNKI
+760 VGSWMFSNNKI
-771 EVQKQPQV
+771 EEQKQPQV
-779 KQQNHVLNLNFNF
+779 KQQNHVLNLNFNL

-807 SLFNER
+807 TLFHER

-826 IQKKKIDVEMQM
+826 IQKKKIDFEMQL

-848 TINVNDFSYV
+848 TINFNDFSYV
-858 ATNFML
+858 TTNFML
-864 RPRQLLFKIKFSL
+864 RPRQLLFKVRFSL